1 LDFAGRGGGDANLA
15 AAEMSKAAVSKQVM
29 LMNYA

>member
-1 LDFAGRGGGDANLA
+1 LDFAGRGDANLA
-15 AAEMSKAAVSKQVM
+15 AAEMSKAAVSKQVL